1 MTLLAA
7 VVLAHLALPWA
18 LRTMAAGGEGRRS
31 DVVNR
36 LAATV
41 RRHPVTVYGRASIAL
56 GVLALATATIT
67 GWPDM
72 QHTPWLDGRPAIG
85 LCVALAV
92 GAGFPLLMAWLAGR
106 PRQPFAQ
113 RLPVADFTTI
123 VLCAS
128 AEELLWRAVAF
139 GLLIQV
145 GLPLLVAAAVAV
157 FGFALLHLPRGGS
170 RQLLYQAVVGTLLTG
185 LAVTAGL
192 VAAIAC
198 HVIHNLVLLTSVRP
212 RSRAAES
219 STVEAPVLPPARA
232 WEA

>member
-1 MTLLAA
+1 MALLAG

-18 LRTMAAGGEGRRS
+18 LRTVAARREGRRCAAL
-31 DVVNR
+31 NR

-67 GWPDM
+67 DWPTM
-72 QHTPWLDGRPAIG
+72 QHTPWLGGRPVIG
-85 LCVALAV
+85 LCVALAI

-113 RLPVADFTTI
+113 RLPAADFTTI
-123 VLCAS
+123 VLCAC

-139 GLLIQV
+139 GLLIQA

-157 FGFALLHLPRGGS
+157 FGFALLHLPRGGW
-170 RQLLYQAVVGTLLTG
+170 RQLPYQAVVGTLLTG

-198 HVIHNLVLLTSVRP
+198 HVVHNLILLTSVR
-212 RSRAAES
+212 RSPRAAEP